1 MKRAIISIVILSAF
15 CGSISGQKDSLLKI
29 LASSKTTE
37 EMMKTYA
44 LLAFNLHLSNPD
56 STILLAHECINNSD
70 AELFPFEKASCYN
83 SLGLGYFRKGIY
95 GLSLKAY
102 QEAINYFE
110 KVKRADQSARVYL
123 NIAHVYQAQKDFR
136 GAQENALKAIRQYE
150 KEKDSA
156 RIAATYQVISSI
168 HREMKNYTKAE
179 EYLDNSIEIL
189 LKLRK
194 TGEYATSLSLKG
206 SLYLA
211 QRRFADAEF
220 HFQKSIELYKS
231 VNDLSNQAIVYENL
245 GETYDLA
252 GETAKSIEYYTLAL
266 LLFEQLRSE
275 TDIAYEQMRLALPL
289 AKLARYREA
298 ESYLT
303 SAEAYFLKEQLYDY
317 LSELYEIKSKV
328 LQRQGKHAEALLS
341 YERFVSLK
349 DSLTEVQNK
358 NEIIRLQTE
367 FDAEKK
373 EQQIDF
379 LKVQQAKVESDLK
392 NRNLLLYLLAISFAM
407 LIVLILIWRKRLS
420 LKQELKKQKMLNQIA
435 SDLHDDVGATISS
448 VKMYGEL
455 IRTKAKEKYHEILP
469 MAEKIAANS
478 EEVIIAMSD
487 IVWAIKPENND
498 IKSLQ
503 DRIFQAAVD
512 LCVPK
517 NIRIDFKGFE
527 TADLNKILEV
537 EQKKDI
543 YLILK
548 EAINNAVKYAEAKN
562 ILIHLKLNKNHLQ
575 ATVQDDGKGFGEN
588 WSYGNG
594 LNNMKNR
601 CELNQGK
608 FQLETN
614 PNSGSVIHIEIKL
627 RHAV

>member
-1 MKRAIISIVILSAF
+1 MKRAIISIVILSTLCSPVF
-15 CGSISGQKDSLLKI
+15 GQKDSLLRI
-29 LASSKTTE
+29 LASSKTPVE
-37 EMMKTYA
+37 RMKTYA
-44 LLAFNLHLSNPD
+44 ALAFNLHLSNPD
-56 STILLAHECINNSD
+56 STILLANECIEQND
-70 AELFPFEKASCYN
+70 EKLFPFETASCYN
-83 SLGLGYFRKGIY
+83 SLGLGYFRKGIF

-102 QEAINYFE
+102 QEALKYFE
-110 KVKRADQSARVYL
+110 KEKRSDQAARVYL
-123 NIAHVYQAQKDFR
+123 NIAHVYQAQKDYR
-136 GAQENALKAIRQYE
+136 RAQENAFKAIKVYE
-150 KEKDSA
+150 AQKDSA

-168 HREMKNYTKAE
+168 YRETNNFLKAE

-189 LKLRK
+189 LKLNRID
-194 TGEYATSLSLKG
+194 EYATSLSLKG
-206 SLYLA
+206 SLFLVQKRYPEA
-211 QRRFADAEF
+211 QLL
-220 HFQKSIELYKS
+220 FQKSIELYKS
-231 VNDLSNQAIVYENL
+231 VNDLSNQAIANENL
-245 GETYDLA
+245 GETFYLS
-252 GETAKSIEYYTLAL
+252 GETEKSILHYSIAL
-266 LLFEQLRSE
+266 RIFEQIGSQ
-275 TDIAYEQMRLALPL
+275 TDMAYERMRIALPL
-289 AKLARYREA
+289 AKLGRFKEA
-298 ESYLT
+298 EGHLQA
-303 SAEAYFLKEQLYDY
+303 AEKYFLAEQLNDY
-317 LSELYEIKSKV
+317 LAELYEIKFKV
-328 LQRQGKHAEALLS
+328 FRFQGKHEEALLS
-341 YERFVSLK
+341 FEKFVALK
-349 DSLTEVQNK
+349 DSLTKIQNK
-358 NEIIRLQTE
+358 NEIIRLQSE
-367 FDAEKK
+367 FEAEKK
-373 EQQIDF
+373 EQQIDL
-379 LKVQQAKVESDLK
+379 LKLKQAQAEAELS
-392 NRNLLLYLLAISFAM
+392 NRNLLIYLLAISFAM
-407 LIVLILIWRKRLS
+407 LIILLLIWRRRLS

-455 IRTKAKEKYHEILP
+455 IRSKAKEKYHEILP

-517 NIRIDFKGFE
+517 NIRLDFIGFE
-527 TADLNKILEV
+527 TTDLDKILEV

-548 EAINNAVKYAEAKN
+548 EAINNAVKYAEAN
-562 ILIHLKLNKNHLQ
+562 TILIRLKLNKHHLH

-614 PNSGSVIHIEIKL
+614 PHAGSVIHIEIKL
-627 RHAV
+627 KHAA